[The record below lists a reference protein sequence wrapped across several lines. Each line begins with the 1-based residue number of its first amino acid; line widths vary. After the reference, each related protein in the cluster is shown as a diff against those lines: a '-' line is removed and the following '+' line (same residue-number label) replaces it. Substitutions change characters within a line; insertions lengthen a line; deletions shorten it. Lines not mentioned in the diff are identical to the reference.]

1 MTCRSALHPPIPL
14 TTVLRQP
21 SRLESWNS
29 PLASRRTP
37 ATAAFQGKH
46 TLPIVKG
53 GACINGSKATAAL
66 VSPPPRPISAATF
79 RGSTPSWRLIVCV
92 FLPFAAAYYLSHLF
106 RTINALISGQLTS
119 DLALGAAH
127 LGLLTAV
134 YFLTFGAAQ
143 IPIGVLLDRYGPRRV
158 QSVLLV
164 VAAAGAALFAWS
176 EGFGSL
182 VIARAMIGLGVAAAL
197 MAALKAVVLWFP
209 KERVAFVNGCMSMC
223 GALGAVTATAPAE
236 RMLDWI
242 GWRGLFEL
250 LAAATAGVAVLIYF
264 LVPEPAS
271 AALPAKS
278 SSPVSLKTVYTDSR
292 FWRLAPLSATCAG
305 TAWSLQGLWAAPWLT
320 DVERLDRTSVVTHL
334 FVMAVVLSFGALLLG
349 TIADRMRQRGVGPQG
364 VLAVA
369 AALMI
374 TAQLALILRLPLPTF
389 LPWSV
394 VAVFGSAAVLGY
406 AVLTEYFPKELAG
419 RANSV
424 LSVLHFG
431 WAFVIQCATGLV
443 VEQWPSQDGHYP
455 AIAYQAAFGVN
466 VAFQIAALAW
476 FSLPRLRPP
485 VSRVAL
491 RCLRVAA
498 SDSDALS
505 SGTPHQKAMH
515 AWAKRL
521 VSARREARGWR
532 FVALGSTSLS
542 MVLGLACVIS
552 AGRTEVLPYVLEVE
566 RLSGTRAT
574 NLASSAP
581 SDAQIAYFLAR
592 FVKNVR
598 SLSSDPIVVRANWMD
613 ALNYVTDRGAQAL
626 NDYARRANP
635 FMQIGSRPVTVEVLY
650 VLRASESSFEA
661 RWKEHTYE
669 AGAIV
674 KSENFTGITEII
686 FKPINMAE
694 TLRNPL
700 GLYVHAFIWSRDN
713 PK

>member
-1 MTCRSALHPPIPL
+1 M
-14 TTVLRQP
+14 
-21 SRLESWNS
+21 
-29 PLASRRTP
+29 
-37 ATAAFQGKH
+37 AA
-46 TLPIVKG
+46 
-53 GACINGSKATAAL
+53 AAL
-66 VSPPPRPISAATF
+66 VSPLPKPISAPTL
-79 RGSTPSWRLIVCV
+79 RGSTQHSTQSWRLIVFV

-127 LGLLTAV
+127 LGLLTSV

-158 QSVLLV
+158 QGALLL
-164 VAAAGAALFAWS
+164 VAAAGAALFGAS

-197 MAALKAVVLWFP
+197 MAGLKAIVLWFP
-209 KERVAFVNGCMSMC
+209 KERVALVNGCMSMF

-236 RMLDWI
+236 RLLDWI

-250 LAAATAGVAVLIYF
+250 LAAATAGSAMLIYF
-264 LVPEPAS
+264 LVPEPVS
-271 AALPAKS
+271 AASPAKS
-278 SSPVSLKTVYTDSR
+278 SSLVSLKTVYTDSR

-349 TIADRMRQRGVGPQG
+349 TIADRMRRRGVGPQG

-374 TAQLALILRLPLPTF
+374 MAQLALILRLPLPTF

-406 AVLTEYFPKELAG
+406 AVLTEYFPKELVG
-419 RANSV
+419 RANSA

-443 VEQWPSQDGHYP
+443 VEQWLSQDGHYP
-455 AIAYQAAFGVN
+455 AIAYQVAFGFN

-476 FSLPRLRPP
+476 FELPRLRPLC
-485 VSRVAL
+485 SRVAL
-491 RCLRVAA
+491 RFLRAAA
-498 SDSDALS
+498 SDSHTLDP
-505 SGTPHQKAMH
+505 GTPYQRAMH
-515 AWAKRL
+515 AWTQRL
-521 VSARREARGWR
+521 VSARREARSWR

-542 MVLGLACVIS
+542 MVLGLAFVIS
-552 AGRTEVLPYVLEVE
+552 AGRTEAVPYILEVE
-566 RLSGTRAT
+566 RLNGPRAA
-574 NLASSAP
+574 NPASSAP

-626 NDYARRANP
+626 NDYARHANP
-635 FMQIGSRPVTVEVLY
+635 FMHIGSRPVTVDVLY
-650 VLRASESSFEA
+650 VVRASDSSFEV
-661 RWKEHTYE
+661 RWKENTYE
-669 AGAIV
+669 TGAMA
-674 KSENFTGITEII
+674 KSENFTGIAEIV
-686 FKPINMAE
+686 FKPINITE

-700 GLYVHAFIWSRDN
+700 GLYVHAFTWSRDN
-713 PK
+713 PQ

>member
-1 MTCRSALHPPIPL
+1 MVAVPRA
-14 TTVLRQP
+14 
-21 SRLESWNS
+21 S
-29 PLASRRTP
+29 PL
-37 ATAAFQGKH
+37 
-46 TLPIVKG
+46 
-53 GACINGSKATAAL
+53 
-66 VSPPPRPISAATF
+66 PRPVSAATF
-79 RGSTPSWRLIVCV
+79 RGSAQHSTQSWRLIVFV

-127 LGLLTAV
+127 LGLLTSV

-158 QSVLLV
+158 QGALLL
-164 VAAAGAALFAWS
+164 VAAAGAALFGAS
-176 EGFGSL
+176 DGFGAL
-182 VIARAMIGLGVAAAL
+182 MVARAMIGLGVAAAL
-197 MAALKAVVLWFP
+197 MAGLKAIVLWFP

-236 RMLDWI
+236 QLLGWI

-250 LAAATAGVAVLIYF
+250 LAAATAGSAMLIYF
-264 LVPEPAS
+264 LVPEPVS
-271 AALPAKS
+271 AASPAKRS
-278 SSPVSLKTVYTDSR
+278 TPVSLKTVYADSR

-305 TAWSLQGLWAAPWLT
+305 SGWSLQGLWAAPWLT
-320 DVERLDRTSVVTHL
+320 DVERLDRASVVTHL
-334 FVMAVVLSFGALLLG
+334 FVMAVALSFGALLLG
-349 TIADRMRQRGVGPQG
+349 TIADRMRRRGVGPQG
-364 VLAVA
+364 LLAVA

-406 AVLTEYFPKELAG
+406 AILADYFPKELAG
-419 RANSV
+419 RANSA

-455 AIAYQAAFGVN
+455 AIAYQVAFGFN
-466 VAFQIAALAW
+466 VAVQMAALAW
-476 FSLPRLRPP
+476 FELPRLRPLC
-485 VSRVAL
+485 SRVAL
-491 RCLRVAA
+491 RCLRPAA
-498 SDSDALS
+498 SYSNTLDP
-505 SGTPHQKAMH
+505 GTSYQRAMH
-515 AWAKRL
+515 AWTQRL
-521 VSARREARGWR
+521 VSARREARRWR

-542 MVLGLACVIS
+542 MLLGLAVVIS
-552 AGRTEVLPYVLEVE
+552 AGRTEIVPHVLEVE
-566 RLSGTRAT
+566 RLSGSRAA
-574 NLASSAP
+574 NPASSTP

-626 NDYARRANP
+626 NDYARNANP
-635 FMQIGSRPVTVEVLY
+635 FMHIGSRPVTAEVLY
-650 VLRASESSFEA
+650 VVRASDSSFEV

-669 AGAIV
+669 TGAIA
-674 KSENFTGITEII
+674 KSENFTGIAEVI
-686 FKPINMAE
+686 FEPITTAE
-694 TLRNPL
+694 MLRNPL
-700 GLYVHAFIWSRDN
+700 GLYVHAFTWSRDN